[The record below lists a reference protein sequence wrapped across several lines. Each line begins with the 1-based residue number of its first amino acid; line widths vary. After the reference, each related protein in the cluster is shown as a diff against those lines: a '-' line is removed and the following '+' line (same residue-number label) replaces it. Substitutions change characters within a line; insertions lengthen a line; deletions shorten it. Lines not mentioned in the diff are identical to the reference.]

1 MTNILLSKHD
11 IGKKWCEKDLKR
23 YIRKGG
29 KVAVAALSY
38 GSEITSSE
46 DWDKFYGVNGIIS
59 AEIEKSFKHYG
70 IDRRSIE
77 YVDYFR
83 DTPLSARSKVLN
95 ADIIC
100 FPGGAADSIMTRVI
114 MLDLYGVI
122 ESHRGIVIG
131 FGAGAR
137 VQLANYRITAGGRMY
152 YSLGFR
158 FADGF
163 DVEPNYTSDEAQNY
177 YINKAVAERGLPVY
191 AIGEEGA
198 VIVENGI
205 PNAIGDVRCFRKRET
220 A

>member
-11 IGKKWCEKDLKR
+11 IGKKWCAKDLKR
-23 YIRKGG
+23 YIRKGD
-29 KVAVAALSY
+29 KVAVVALSY
-38 GSEITSSE
+38 DYEISSRE
-46 DWDKFYGVNGIIS
+46 DWDKFYGVNGIMS
-59 AEIEKSFKHYG
+59 AAIEDSLGCYG
-70 IDRRSIE
+70 VDPQSIE

-83 DTPLSARSKVLN
+83 DAPSSARNKVLN
-95 ADIIC
+95 ANVIY
-100 FPGGAADSIMTRVI
+100 FPGGAADNIMTRVI
-114 MLDLYGVI
+114 LLDLYSVI
-122 ESHRGIVIG
+122 ENHKGLVIG

-137 VQLANYRITAGGRMY
+137 VQLANYRIVSGGRMY

-177 YINKAVAERGLPVY
+177 YINKAVSERGLPVY

-205 PNAIGDVRCFRKRET
+205 PSVIGDVRCFRKRET